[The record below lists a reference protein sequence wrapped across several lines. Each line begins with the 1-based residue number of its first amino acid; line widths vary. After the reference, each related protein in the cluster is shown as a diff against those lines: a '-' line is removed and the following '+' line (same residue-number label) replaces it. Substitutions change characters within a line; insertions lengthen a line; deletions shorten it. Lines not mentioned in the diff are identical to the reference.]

1 MDYRLVLGGMPV
13 FLAWYGIGVALV
25 LIENED
31 LYSHSSVACLK
42 LYLMVHLRT
51 CLIKYLGIPNTVLSL

>member
-1 MDYRLVLGGMPV
+1 MLGGIPV

-31 LYSHSSVACLK
+31 FVFTLFCGL
-42 LYLMVHLRT
+42 
-51 CLIKYLGIPNTVLSL
+51 P